1 MEKINPSEKIKR
13 LERIG
18 DLSKAIETKI
28 KLLPD
33 FNDLKFDPD
42 IILYV
47 WSIIENNIK
56 QNEAKSID
64 KKSIVIGILQKC
76 HNFTAPELN
85 ILNKMIEF
93 LHSNHLIK
101 QISRM
106 EKTGSK
112 VFNWVIKKIAWND
125 FNFSLYFFDLNIYKK
140 SKIEIIT
147 DILLKIYVKKH
158 IVILI
163 IAFI

>member
-1 MEKINPSEKIKR
+1 M
-13 LERIG
+13 
-18 DLSKAIETKI
+18 
-28 KLLPD
+28 
-33 FNDLKFDPD
+33 KFDPD

-47 WSIIENNIK
+47 CDVIENNIR
-56 QNEAKSID
+56 QNETKTID

-76 HNFTAPELN
+76 HTFTAPELI

-101 QISRM
+101 TITM
-106 EKTGSK
+106 VEKNSSK
-112 VFNWVIKKIAWND
+112 LFNWVIKKIVWSSYNYTLD
-125 FNFSLYFFDLNIYKK
+125 FFDLNLYKNVK
-140 SKIEIIT
+140 TQIIT
-147 DILLKIYVKKH
+147 DILLKLYVKKH